1 MQVRFNAVIIFLL
14 FTIISF
20 NNTEARLDHKSN
32 QKNISHKNK
41 GIHQTKIKYLSHL
54 AYKKNQNRFLH
65 HSHIVDLITPG
76 IVLSDSLRYSF
87 FNNRKNCISNP
98 DQLSKLAE
106 KLKKTASP
114 WKQIVRIVHIGDSH
128 IQADLMTRALRKG
141 FQERYGNAGRGIVFP
156 FQLAKTN
163 SPSDIVSFSD
173 ASWLAGRITLIKSLV
188 DCGVCGYGL
197 QSDSLDT
204 VLTIGLKTSKR
215 DDDSFD
221 IVRLFTGKNIGS
233 LNIKYNDSEEQTVC
247 IQPENAYGYELFP
260 LKMSTNSLS
269 ISQQF
274 PDSTAFVFYGVSF
287 EKKDASGVIYNSI
300 GVNGAQYSSFNNTPL
315 FWEQIGALQA
325 DCYIISLGTNEAQ
338 NQNLNAVDFGLQVRS
353 MVTHLKQISPDAV
366 FLITTPAPSF
376 YHSLRANA
384 VIKTVADVL
393 LTVSSE
399 EKISSWNLYDIV
411 GGEKEH
417 MIFQNIGIYRPD
429 MLHFNRAGYELQGE
443 MLLTALLNVLK
454 H

>member
-1 MQVRFNAVIIFLL
+1 MQVRFYSVIIFLL
-14 FTIISF
+14 FAIIFF
-20 NNTEARLDHKSN
+20 NNAEARLYDSSHQKS
-32 QKNISHKNK
+32 ISHKSKKNHQ
-41 GIHQTKIKYLSHL
+41 IHKKYRSHL
-54 AYKKNQNRFLH
+54 AYKKYQNKSLH
-65 HSHIVDLITPG
+65 HAHIVDLITSNP
-76 IVLSDSLRYSF
+76 VLSESVRYSF
-87 FNNRKNCISNP
+87 LNHRKNCLSNP
-98 DQLSKLAE
+98 DQFLKLAE
-106 KLKKTASP
+106 KLKKSASP
-114 WKQIVRIVHIGDSH
+114 LRETVSIVHIGDSH
-128 IQADLMTRALRKG
+128 IQADLMTRVLRKG
-141 FQERYGNAGRGIVFP
+141 LQERFGNAGRGIVFP
-156 FQLAKTN
+156 FQLARTN
-163 SPSDIVSFSD
+163 SPSDIVSSSD
-173 ASWLAGRITLIKSLV
+173 VSWLAGRITLVKNSV

-197 QSDSLDT
+197 QSDSSDA
-204 VLTIGLKTSKR
+204 VLTIGLRRSKK
-215 DDDSFD
+215 DDDVFD
-221 IVRLFTGKNIGS
+221 LVRLFTGKNIGS

-260 LKMSTNSLS
+260 LKMNTNSLS
-269 ISQQF
+269 ISRQS
-274 PDSTAFVFYGVSF
+274 PDSTEFIFYGVSF

-300 GVNGAQYSSFNNTPL
+300 GVNGAKYSSFNNTPL
-315 FWEQIGALQA
+315 FWEQIGALKA

-338 NQNLNAVDFGLQVRS
+338 NQNLNAVDFGLQVRT

-411 GGEKEH
+411 GGEAEN

-454 H
+454 N